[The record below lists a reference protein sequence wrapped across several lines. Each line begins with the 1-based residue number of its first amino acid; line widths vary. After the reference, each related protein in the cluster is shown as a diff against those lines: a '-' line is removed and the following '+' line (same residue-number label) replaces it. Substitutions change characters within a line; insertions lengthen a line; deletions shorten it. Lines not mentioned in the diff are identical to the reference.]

1 MQKQVYVQQKSG
13 AKAIAIDNRVLLTK
27 IRLLQ
32 LLTLILSAA
41 FALGLHLIFA
51 H

>member
-51 H
+51 R